1 MDEAK
6 MDDGP
11 AYGFVLRYT
20 LRDEVCEWVERQT
33 NAADYG
39 ISCAFQQRQ
48 VEPLSQGWLQV
59 DIIEAP
65 SLLVWCD
72 DEDAAQAFQT
82 TFGAHVKDVV
92 ARPWGR
98 PVAYH

>member
-1 MDEAK
+1 

-11 AYGFVLRYT
+11 TYGFVLRYG
-20 LRDEVCEWVERQT
+20 LRDQVCDWVERQANPT
-33 NAADYG
+33 DYG

-48 VEPLSQGWLQV
+48 VEPLTQGWLQV
-59 DIIEAP
+59 DAIETP

-72 DEDAAQAFQT
+72 DADAAAAFAT

-92 ARPWGR
+92 ARPWDR
-98 PVAYH
+98 PHAVSPVLH